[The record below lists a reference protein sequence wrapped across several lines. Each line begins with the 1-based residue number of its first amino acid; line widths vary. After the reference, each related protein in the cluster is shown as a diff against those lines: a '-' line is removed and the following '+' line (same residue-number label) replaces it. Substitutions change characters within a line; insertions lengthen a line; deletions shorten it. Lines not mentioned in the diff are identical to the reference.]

1 MASPP
6 RDSTPRG
13 ADTGHQTPPR
23 SAPARP
29 VEHTPTPSP
38 RASRTLPRKEA
49 SPKTLEVRDADGRLV
64 KRPVVL
70 DNGAIEEVRAANA
83 SKDIQ
88 GFERAA
94 LKVWGDDLPPF
105 ILDGAYILFL
115 MAEPTRLAE
124 FEDDDL
130 EAIVNLMLHWC
141 GKMGRPEL
149 KANITVAKLR
159 EAAVECSE

>member
-6 RDSTPRG
+6 RDSTPRS

-130 EAIVNLMLHWC
+130 VCLGPPSACHRTTTAQCNH
-141 GKMGRPEL
+141 R
-149 KANITVAKLR
+149 
-159 EAAVECSE
+159 